1 MSGFIIFPH
10 EKLRLR
16 KNFISAGLKLMYAFM
31 WQEQFVEDQ
40 IVYNPHVNLL
50 GAKLVPVLNRFV
62 NEFNSFSYY
71 EPEFQVGLP
80 ASTYFQTS

>member
-16 KNFISAGLKLMYAFM
+16 KNFLSAGLKLMYAFM

-50 GAKLVPVLNRFV
+50 GAMLVPVLNRFF

-71 EPEFQVGLP
+71 ELEFQVGLP